1 MVNESPDTRR
11 HHWTRPTW
19 RGRPALLAGVV
30 LVLVLGIAAAVLL
43 LLLAKEGMFGPP
55 PRTLVIPEGRRASQ
69 VYAAVDRSLDVP
81 PGTTRKAAGK
91 ADLALPPEVKGNPEG
106 YLFPATYPV
115 TSGTTPTSLLTYMV
129 DTARQRFGAD
139 HIAAGAR
146 RNHLSVYQAVTIAS
160 IVQAEAGTTDDMGKV
175 SRVIYNR
182 LARGMPL
189 QMDSMLNYALRR
201 STLDTTADDTKID
214 SAYNSYEHK
223 GLPPTPIGNPGEQA
237 MEAAITPTPGR
248 WLYFVTVAPGDTR
261 FTDSYAEH
269 LRNVQEFNRN
279 QLDTNG
285 S

>member
-19 RGRPALLAGVV
+19 RERPALLAGVV
-30 LVLVLGIAAAVLL
+30 LVLVLGIAAAVL

-182 LARGMPL
+182 LASGMPL

-279 QLDTNG
+279 RLETNG
-285 S
+285 N

>member
-30 LVLVLGIAAAVLL
+30 LVLVLGIAAAVL

-182 LARGMPL
+182 LASGMPL

-279 QLDTNG
+279 RLETNG
-285 S
+285 N

>member
-11 HHWTRPTW
+11 HHWTRPTR

-30 LVLVLGIAAAVLL
+30 LVLGIAAAVLL
-43 LLLAKEGMFGPP
+43 LLAREGRFGPP

-146 RNHLSVYQAVTIAS
+146 RNRVSVHQAVTIAS
-160 IVQAEAGTTDDMGKV
+160 IVQAEAGTTADMGKV

-182 LARGMPL
+182 LADGMPL

-237 MEAAITPTPGR
+237 MKAALAPTPGR

-269 LRNVQEFNRN
+269 LRNVQVFNRN
-279 QLDTNG
+279 QQENSG

>member
-11 HHWTRPTW
+11 HHWTRPAW

-43 LLLAKEGMFGPP
+43 LLAKEGMFGPP
-55 PRTLVIPEGRRASQ
+55 SRTLVIPEGRRASQ

-182 LARGMPL
+182 LASGMPL

-248 WLYFVTVAPGDTR
+248 WLYFVTVSPGDTR

-279 QLDTNG
+279 RLETNG
-285 S
+285 N